1 MTNLT
6 YKELVHYLDFNST
19 DPMVRRLLE
28 YINNQE
34 ENIIEGLV
42 QAGMD
47 PINCIFDYD
56 GSYHSPGEFI
66 SKLRNDTDYAEREAA
81 EWEEK
86 CYRFKEERDQLQTRS
101 VATLLS
107 EMNEQVKRAQA
118 DRNNSDRVAEK
129 YKQENQELQNKINVW
144 TILEKP

>member
-6 YKELVHYLDFNST
+6 YKELVHYLDFTST
-19 DPMVRRLLE
+19 DPLVRRLLE
-28 YINNQE
+28 YINSQDE
-34 ENIIEGLV
+34 SIVEGLV

-47 PINCIFDYD
+47 PIAYTFDYD
-56 GSYHSPGEFI
+56 GFYHSPGEFI
-66 SKLRNDTDYAEREAA
+66 SKLRNDTDYAEREAG

-86 CYRFKEERDQLQTRS
+86 YYQAKDERDRLRARS
-101 VATLLS
+101 VSDLLS

-118 DRNNSDRVAEK
+118 DRNNSDRIAEK

-144 TILEKP
+144 NILERE